1 MMAAAAVHALGLVAA
16 ACLLGGMVFFA
27 AILAPLVFTKLDGAT
42 AARFIRATFPR
53 YYLYVAVAAA
63 LGGIGLAWTDP
74 LSGVVLLAVA
84 LLTAWLRQGLM
95 PLLNRLRDAGLAG
108 DAASNARFDRMHRVS
123 VGVNMVQM
131 LAVLAVVVRVGLG

>member
-1 MMAAAAVHALGLVAA
+1 MGSAAVHAFGVVAA

-53 YYLYVAVAAA
+53 YYLYVAISAA
-63 LGGIGLAWTDP
+63 LGAVGLIWADQ
-74 LSGVVLLAVA
+74 LSGAVLLLVA
-84 LLTAWLRQGLM
+84 GVTVWLRQGLM
-95 PLLNRLRDAGLAG
+95 RTLNRLRDAGLAG
-108 DAASNARFDRMHRVS
+108 DAASNARFDRLHRVS

-131 LAVLAVVVRVGLG
+131 AVVLLVVARVGLG

>member
-1 MMAAAAVHALGLVAA
+1 MGGAAIHAFGLVAA

-53 YYLYVAVAAA
+53 YYLYVAVAAL
-63 LGGIGLAWTDP
+63 LGAVGLIWADRMSGI
-74 LSGVVLLAVA
+74 VLLAVA
-84 LLTAWLRQGLM
+84 LLTVWLRQGLM
-95 PLLNRLRDAGLAG
+95 PTLNRLRDAGLAG
-108 DAASNARFDRMHRVS
+108 DAASNARFDVMHRVS

-131 LAVLAVVVRVGLG
+131 LAVLLVVARAGLG

>member
-1 MMAAAAVHALGLVAA
+1 MGGAAVHAFGLVAV

-53 YYLYVAVAAA
+53 YYLYVAVAAL
-63 LGGIGLAWTDP
+63 LGAVGLIWADRVSGI
-74 LSGVVLLAVA
+74 VLLAVA
-84 LLTAWLRQGLM
+84 LLTVWLRQGLM
-95 PLLNRLRDAGLAG
+95 PTLNRLRDAGLAG

-123 VGVNMVQM
+123 VGVNTVQM
-131 LAVLAVVVRVGLG
+131 LAVLLVVARAGLG

>member
-1 MMAAAAVHALGLVAA
+1 MGGASHALGLVAA

-53 YYLYVAVAAA
+53 YYLYVAAAAA
-63 LGGIGLAWTDP
+63 LGGVGLVWTDR
-74 LSGVVLLAVA
+74 LSGLVLLAVA
-84 LLTAWLRQGLM
+84 LVTVWLRQGLM
-95 PLLNRLRDAGLAG
+95 PTLNRLRDAGLAG
-108 DAASNARFDRMHRVS
+108 DAASGARFDRMHRVS

-131 LAVLAVVVRVGLG
+131 VAVLAVIVRVGLG

>member
-1 MMAAAAVHALGLVAA
+1 MGIAAVHAFGVVAA

-53 YYLYVAVAAA
+53 YYLYVAVAAL
-63 LGGIGLAWTDP
+63 LGAIGLIWADW
-74 LSGVVLLAVA
+74 LSGVVLLVVA
-84 LLTAWLRQGLM
+84 LLTVWLRQGLM
-95 PLLNRLRDAGLAG
+95 PTLNRLRDAGLAG
-108 DAASNARFDRMHRVS
+108 DAASNARFDVMHRVS

-131 LAVLAVVVRVGLG
+131 LAVLLVVARVGLG

>member
-1 MMAAAAVHALGLVAA
+1 MGIAAVHAFGVVAA

-53 YYLYVAVAAA
+53 YYLYVAVASL
-63 LGGIGLAWTDP
+63 LGAVGLIWADRVSGI
-74 LSGVVLLAVA
+74 VLLVVA
-84 LLTAWLRQGLM
+84 LLTVWLRQGLM
-95 PLLNRLRDAGLAG
+95 PTLNRLRDAGLAG

-131 LAVLAVVVRVGLG
+131 LAVLLVVARAGLG

>member
-1 MMAAAAVHALGLVAA
+1 MGSAAVHAFGVVAA

-53 YYLYVAVAAA
+53 YYLYVAVAAL
-63 LGGIGLAWTDP
+63 LGAVGLIWADR
-74 LSGVVLLAVA
+74 LSGIVLLMVA
-84 LLTAWLRQGLM
+84 LLTVWLRQGLM
-95 PLLNRLRDAGLAG
+95 PALNRLRDAGLAG

-131 LAVLAVVVRVGLG
+131 LAVLLVVARAGLG

>member
-1 MMAAAAVHALGLVAA
+1 MGPAAVHAFGVVAA

-63 LGGIGLAWTDP
+63 LGAVGLIWADR
-74 LSGVVLLAVA
+74 LSGVVLLVVA
-84 LLTAWLRQGLM
+84 LLTVWLRQGLM
-95 PLLNRLRDAGLAG
+95 PTLNRLRDAGLAG
-108 DAASNARFDRMHRVS
+108 DAASNARFDKMHRVS

-131 LAVLAVVVRVGLG
+131 VAVLLVVVRVGLV

>member
-1 MMAAAAVHALGLVAA
+1 MGGAAVHAFGLVSA

-53 YYLYVAVAAA
+53 YYLYVAIAAA
-63 LGGIGLAWTDP
+63 LGAVGLVGADR
-74 LSGVVLLAVA
+74 LSGVALLAVA
-84 LLTAWLRQGLM
+84 AVTVWLRQGLM
-95 PLLNRLRDAGLAG
+95 PTLNRLRDAGLTG

-131 LAVLAVVVRVGLG
+131 VAVLLVVARAGLG

>member
-1 MMAAAAVHALGLVAA
+1 MGSAAVHAFGVVAA

-53 YYLYVAVAAA
+53 YYLYVAVAAL
-63 LGGIGLAWTDP
+63 LGAVGLIWADRMSGI
-74 LSGVVLLAVA
+74 VLLAVA
-84 LLTAWLRQGLM
+84 LLTVWLRQGLM
-95 PLLNRLRDAGLAG
+95 PTLNRLRDAGLAG
-108 DAASNARFDRMHRVS
+108 DAASNARFDVMHRVS

-131 LAVLAVVVRVGLG
+131 LAVLLVVARAGLG

>member
-1 MMAAAAVHALGLVAA
+1 MGSAAVHAFGVVAA

-53 YYLYVAVAAA
+53 YYLYVAVAAL
-63 LGGIGLAWTDP
+63 LGAVGLIWADR
-74 LSGVVLLAVA
+74 LSGMLLLVVA
-84 LLTAWLRQGLM
+84 LLTVWLRQGLM
-95 PLLNRLRDAGLAG
+95 PALNRLRDAGLAG

-131 LAVLAVVVRVGLG
+131 LAVLLVVARAGLG

>member
-1 MMAAAAVHALGLVAA
+1 MHAFGVVAA

-53 YYLYVAVAAA
+53 YYLYVAVASL
-63 LGGIGLAWTDP
+63 LGAVGLIWADRVSGI
-74 LSGVVLLAVA
+74 VLLVVA
-84 LLTAWLRQGLM
+84 LLTVWLRQGLM
-95 PLLNRLRDAGLAG
+95 PTLNRLRDAGLAG

-131 LAVLAVVVRVGLG
+131 LAVLLVVARAGLG

>member
-1 MMAAAAVHALGLVAA
+1 MGGAAVHAFGLVSA

-53 YYLYVAVAAA
+53 YYLYVAIAAA
-63 LGGIGLAWTDP
+63 LGAVGLVGADW
-74 LSGVVLLAVA
+74 LSGVALLAVA
-84 LLTAWLRQGLM
+84 AVTVWLRQGLM
-95 PLLNRLRDAGLAG
+95 PTLNRLRDAGLTG

-131 LAVLAVVVRVGLG
+131 VAVLLVVARAGLG